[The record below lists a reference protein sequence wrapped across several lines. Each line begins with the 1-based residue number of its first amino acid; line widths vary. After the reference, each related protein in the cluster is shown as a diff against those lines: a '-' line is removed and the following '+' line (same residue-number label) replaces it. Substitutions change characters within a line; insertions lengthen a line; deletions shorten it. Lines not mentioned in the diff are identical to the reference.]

1 MKWQNRASEGS
12 TWILK
17 DLSTSFNSLISD
29 FLELEVFVGGGD
41 HHLTSIHQE
50 KCYLLD
56 QLDQQYFAEII
67 AHLRSFGLS
76 PGFQKEAQRGDMPCL
91 R

>member
-1 MKWQNRASEGS
+1 MDSEGFVDF
-12 TWILK
+12 I
-17 DLSTSFNSLISD
+17 NSLISD

-41 HHLTSIHQE
+41 HRLTSIHQE
-50 KCYLLD
+50 KCYLSD

-76 PGFQKEAQRGDMPCL
+76 PGFQKEAQRGDVPCL